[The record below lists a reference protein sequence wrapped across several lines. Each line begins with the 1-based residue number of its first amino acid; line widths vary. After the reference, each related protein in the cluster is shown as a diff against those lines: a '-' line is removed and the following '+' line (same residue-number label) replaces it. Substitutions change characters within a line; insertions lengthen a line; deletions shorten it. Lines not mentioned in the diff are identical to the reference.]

1 MAGTAAD
8 RVLVNRYAL
17 KAPLG
22 RGGMGVVWRAHD
34 TVLGRE
40 VAVKEVAFPA
50 SLPDVQRRSAQA
62 RLTREARAAAR
73 LNHPAVVSLYDV
85 VTHAGGVF
93 LVMELVEAPTLAELV
108 RLKGP
113 LAPERVA
120 EMGAQLAGALEAAHH
135 AGIVHRDVKPA
146 NVLVP
151 KSGTVKLADF
161 GVASLANDPQL
172 TTTGMVIGSPAY
184 MAPEQA
190 QGEPTGPPADFWALG
205 ATMFYA
211 VEGEPPFDRGSSM
224 ATLAAV
230 VNEAPQPMRRAGPLA
245 PLLAALLAKDPR
257 ARPSG
262 PKARAW
268 LAWLLVVTPSTPPT
282 QILPTQRPQ
291 RPGRARPLAPPPS
304 ASEPPRT
311 SAAPPVT
318 AGAGLSQ
325 RPEELAAFEPGQA
338 PTPEPPERLA
348 PRPSRPILPPAP
360 PVPHRAG
367 RRLLGVAALLL
378 VGGMLTAWLTGA
390 FQSDPTR
397 DRAAPVATSRSLG
410 VTPAE
415 DQSARATP
423 RSGAGATGTTR
434 PAPPTT
440 KEPASTR
447 VPTTPTTA
455 APKTGLPAGW
465 RAFTNRAGNN
475 RVGVP
480 PGFRARTRQRYNATV
495 IEERGGARR
504 VFTVRSQNPSAPLP
518 QASRDYRA
526 WAQRNFDGFREV
538 RYEENQ
544 TYADRKGAVVFEYE
558 AVRDGRRVHVSHI
571 NLKGRS
577 WGYNVEL
584 ITPAGQWDASQTLA
598 RQFEQAFQPLG

>member
-1 MAGTAAD
+1 MAETPAD

-17 KAPLG
+17 KTPMR

-40 VAVKEVAFPA
+40 VAVKEVAFPPG
-50 SLPDVQRRSAQA
+50 LPDVQRRSAEA

-85 VTHAGGVF
+85 VTHEGGVL

-120 EMGAQLAGALEAAHH
+120 EIGAQLAGALEAAHH

-161 GVASLANDPQL
+161 GVASLADDPQL

-211 VEGEPPFDRGSSM
+211 VEGNPPFDKGSSM

-245 PLLAALLAKDPR
+245 PLLAALLAKDPH

-262 PKARAW
+262 RKARAW

-282 QILPTQRPQ
+282 QILPTQGPQ
-291 RPGRARPLAPPPS
+291 RPGRARPLAPPSS
-304 ASEPPRT
+304 ASEPART
-311 SAAPPVT
+311 PAAPPV
-318 AGAGLSQ
+318 
-325 RPEELAAFEPGQA
+325 AAE
-338 PTPEPPERLA
+338 PTPVQ
-348 PRPSRPILPPAP
+348 RPSRPLLPPAP
-360 PVPHRAG
+360 PVPRRAG
-367 RRLLGVAALLL
+367 RRSLAIVTLLL
-378 VGGMLTAWLTGA
+378 VSGVLTIWLTGT
-390 FQSDPTR
+390 FQPDPTV
-397 DRAAPVATSRSLG
+397 DRAAPSTTSASTVAE
-410 VTPAE
+410 PANE
-415 DQSARATP
+415 RAASAAT
-423 RSGAGATGTTR
+423 RGGRTGTTR
-434 PAPPTT
+434 PGPSTT
-440 KEPASTR
+440 KRPATTSA
-447 VPTTPTTA
+447 PTPSPTVVLR
-455 APKTGLPAGW
+455 GRLPAGW
-465 RAFTNRAGNN
+465 RAFTNRAGSN

-480 PGFRARTRQRYNATV
+480 PGFRTRTRQSYNATV
-495 IEERGGARR
+495 VEEQGGARR
-504 VFTVRSQNPSAPLP
+504 VFTVRSQTPSAQLP

-526 WAQRNFDGFREV
+526 WARRNFAGYREV
-538 RYEENQ
+538 SYAENQ
-544 TYADRKGAVVFEYE
+544 TYAGHDGAVVFEYV

-571 NLKGRS
+571 NVKGRT
-577 WGYNVEL
+577 WGYNVEF
-584 ITPAGQWDASQTLA
+584 IVPAGQWDASKPVA